1 MDWNRAIKRDQILR
15 QKQFFFYIFFGNIEF
30 KARKIIYNAIHYT
43 MFDLNVCGVSVFA
56 LKSRMKQLI
65 KQHKSTSHRV
75 IFLYFSSFSS
85 DILHLN
91 AFQTHTH
98 PHLSH
103 QISLHFVSCALI
115 HIILCLLYLFCK
127 TFGMMVCGLHFMCL
141 YNENSKCFTLFSNLS
156 LFCPFNVH
164 CIFTKMEKKSVF
176 HSVCVIFN
184 HNIKLLFASSLRFYA
199 ICLTKSYAYFFSLS
213 LSQTKKNTL

>member
-1 MDWNRAIKRDQILR
+1 MSKKKHGLEQSHQTGPNIETEIV
-15 QKQFFFYIFFGNIEF
+15 FFYIFFGNIEF

-91 AFQTHTH
+91 AFQTHT
-98 PHLSH
+98 P
-103 QISLHFVSCALI
+103 
-115 HIILCLLYLFCK
+115 
-127 TFGMMVCGLHFMCL
+127 
-141 YNENSKCFTLFSNLS
+141 
-156 LFCPFNVH
+156 
-164 CIFTKMEKKSVF
+164 
-176 HSVCVIFN
+176 
-184 HNIKLLFASSLRFYA
+184 
-199 ICLTKSYAYFFSLS
+199 ICLTKFLFILSPVHSFMLFSVYYIYSVKL
-213 LSQTKKNTL
+213 LA